1 MNYEN
6 TLLKYLIGNLE
17 KNIGND
23 VIRFGDYKIVNKS
36 MRQQIAEKL
45 ETELKNV
52 VIRGGVSSNNDN
64 KNLLYGIDLG
74 NSKTF
79 ISIFNQQM
87 ELIQVIQTFATGSDL
102 FNIISIQIDENGE
115 MYGLSRDNSTLRI
128 LLLNNIF
135 ASGLTSGD
143 YVVKLRKDYIIP
155 STSNLLCTTQ
165 ATKDIIKKVPGEAT
179 YYVTGYDNSNNTYTK
194 VVKFQIN
201 VGSENNWDTYTIGT
215 NVYYAQSKFTVMINK
230 ENDNYIYYA
239 YGLDILNNKYVVY
252 KIDESGNITNLK
264 SINLTGDISW
274 TGSQV
279 LAVNENNVYL
289 AIGNLTSHE
298 TLIYKVIGN
307 SLNIIEQISWWKTP
321 GDEYVQSFFYLQ
333 NVNNNIFV
341 TKYIPD
347 KYAIQIFFGIIIG
360 STIYYKAEEQRSSIQ
375 IDTENFNL
383 LLPFTNT
390 YINNQYNL
398 YNIYIDSDYNN
409 QSYGEN
415 LNTLS
420 FVYNSNNYNGE
431 AYENINALIPNNG
444 VIYNDNIPIFARNL
458 YNKTLNDNT
467 TISTIEIPN
476 NLLND
481 ISIQKKSLFSET
493 NLLLTT
499 NDTMF
504 IKNIYE
510 TIYLNFINLIEIV
523 NNNNDNSILNQNA
536 SNKLNYAINNPAEY
550 ENTKLNKYRI
560 NYEDGTTTV
569 SFFDIE
575 TPVAP
580 YYQYILTLTFYLSK
594 KATNLEFIS
603 NDEKIV
609 YCTIDLSNY
618 EINKIYSLKQRVRI
632 GGQDERRK

>member
-1 MNYEN
+1 
-6 TLLKYLIGNLE
+6 
-17 KNIGND
+17 
-23 VIRFGDYKIVNKS
+23 
-36 MRQQIAEKL
+36 
-45 ETELKNV
+45 
-52 VIRGGVSSNNDN
+52 
-64 KNLLYGIDLG
+64 
-74 NSKTF
+74 
-79 ISIFNQQM
+79 
-87 ELIQVIQTFATGSDL
+87 
-102 FNIISIQIDENGE
+102 
-115 MYGLSRDNSTLRI
+115 MY
-128 LLLNNIF
+128 
-135 ASGLTSGD
+135 
-143 YVVKLRKDYIIP
+143 
-155 STSNLLCTTQ
+155 
-165 ATKDIIKKVPGEAT
+165 
-179 YYVTGYDNSNNTYTK
+179 
-194 VVKFQIN
+194 
-201 VGSENNWDTYTIGT
+201 
-215 NVYYAQSKFTVMINK
+215 K

-298 TLIYKVIGN
+298 TLIYKV
-307 SLNIIEQISWWKTP
+307 NIIEQISWWKTP

-560 NYEDGTTTV
+560 NYEDGTLLSV
-569 SFFDIE
+569 YFNIN
-575 TPVAP
+575 
-580 YYQYILTLTFYLSK
+580 ILFK
-594 KATNLEFIS
+594 
-603 NDEKIV
+603 
-609 YCTIDLSNY
+609 
-618 EINKIYSLKQRVRI
+618 
-632 GGQDERRK
+632 